1 MGGGGQDEGVG
12 QADGPVLGS
21 VHVPGQIED
30 VIVDRLENVCYNQ

>member
-1 MGGGGQDEGVG
+1 MRGGGQDEGVG

-30 VIVDRLENVCYNQ
+30 VTVDILENVYVD